1 MKKEVKYLNNKL
13 LSLVLTMTLICS
25 GCGNDLSKNS
35 KNQSDEIGSN
45 NISSSVTLSDIPQI
59 MLSKEDYLKSLPL
72 DWQQKFENF
81 EKHLEY
87 VCPYVD
93 IMYERQKD
101 SIEYLLECYTLSME
115 VQDLNHE
122 VTSIMLSEYLDQI
135 KKVYIDLWYIKDN
148 TVNCINDNF
157 YDGAKYYVNK
167 IISENVPVEKLENDL
182 YLKQIF
188 EKFEYSYK
196 NIEQSI
202 ISTES
207 GNLNIYLNEAKRIHQ
222 EAISLYNS
230 LEKQKILTMN
240 KIG

>member
-35 KNQSDEIGSN
+35 KNQSNEIGSN
-45 NISSSVTLSDIPQI
+45 NISSNVILSDIPQI

-72 DWQQKFENF
+72 DWQQKFADY

-101 SIEYLLECYTLSME
+101 SIETWLECYTLSME

-122 VTSIMLSEYLDQI
+122 VTSIMLSEYLEQI
-135 KKVYIDLWYIKDN
+135 KKVYIDLWYIKEDAI
-148 TVNCINDNF
+148 NCINYND
-157 YDGAKYYVNK
+157 YASAKYYVNK
-167 IISENVPVEKLENDL
+167 IISENVQVEN
-182 YLKQIF
+182 
-188 EKFEYSYK
+188 
-196 NIEQSI
+196 
-202 ISTES
+202 
-207 GNLNIYLNEAKRIHQ
+207 
-222 EAISLYNS
+222 
-230 LEKQKILTMN
+230 LEKDTKKIN
-240 KIG
+240 KQ